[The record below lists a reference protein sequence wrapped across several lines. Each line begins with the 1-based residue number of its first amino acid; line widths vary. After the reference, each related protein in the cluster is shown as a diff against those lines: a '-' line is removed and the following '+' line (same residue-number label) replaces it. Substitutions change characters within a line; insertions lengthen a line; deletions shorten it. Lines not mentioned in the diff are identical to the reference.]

1 MVRPPPALSAL
12 SPPAISLWP
21 SPRFL
26 VFRVFSYS
34 PLSLIHRFFLFRT
47 FSSSPL
53 FSIPRFFLFTAFFYW
68 SAKSAQKSYP
78 NR

>member
-12 SPPAISLWP
+12 SLPAISLLP
-21 SPRFL
+21 YPRLL

-47 FSSSPL
+47 FFSSPIL
-53 FSIPRFFLFTAFFYW
+53 ERKTVVFDHRLSPNFVIVFLIVM
-68 SAKSAQKSYP
+68 
-78 NR
+78 R